1 MLVMLVMAV
10 KLQLS
15 LKDSEKVSVGVDRD
29 GIGHGEKVVNLRQK
43 P

>member
-1 MLVMLVMAV
+1 MAMVMLVMAA

-15 LKDSEKVSVGVDRD
+15 YSEKVSVGVDRD
-29 GIGHGEKVVNLRQK
+29 GIGHGENVVNLRQK